1 MPPRSGGVLF
11 ILPMNRKKIFNDG
24 QITIPFT
31 NITMKMI
38 LDRPIVFFDIE
49 STGLNIGTDRI
60 VEIALLKVQPDGGT
74 RSMVHRV
81 NPLMTIPE
89 DAIRI
94 HGITNQDVA
103 DKPSFDKLAGEI
115 AAFIRDCDLGG
126 YNSDKF
132 DIPILAEE
140 FARVGYDIDLKKT
153 RFVDVQA
160 IFFKKEPRNLAAAY
174 KFYCNTELQSAHS
187 AKADVDA
194 TWEIL
199 QAQLD
204 RYTDL
209 EPRVESLAA
218 MGQASKFVDFAGRI
232 IMNDAGEEIFN
243 FGRYKGSN
251 VVEVFRKDPQYYDWM
266 MNGDFPEYTKRVI
279 TRLYLKLRNL

>member
-1 MPPRSGGVLF
+1 MHPAPAGFFF
-11 ILPMNRKKIFNDG
+11 ILPMTRKKIFNDG
-24 QITIPFT
+24 QISIPFT
-31 NITMKMI
+31 DIHMKMI

-49 STGLNIGTDRI
+49 STGLNTGTDRI
-60 VEIALLKVQPDGGT
+60 VEIALLKVQPDGTT
-74 RSMVHRV
+74 RTMVHRI
-81 NPLMTIPE
+81 NPLMKIPE
-89 DAIRI
+89 EAVRI
-94 HGITNQDVA
+94 HGITDQDVA
-103 DKPSFDKLAGEI
+103 GKPSFEKLAGEI

-174 KFYCNTELQSAHS
+174 KFYCNAELTDAHS

-204 RYTDL
+204 RYPDL

-218 MGQASKFVDFAGRI
+218 MGQASRFVDFAGRI
-232 IMNDAGEEIFN
+232 ILSDNGQEVFN
-243 FGRYKGSN
+243 FGRYKGN
-251 VVEVFRKDPQYYDWM
+251 PVMEVFRKDPQYYDWM

-279 TRLYLKLRNL
+279 TRIYLKLRNL